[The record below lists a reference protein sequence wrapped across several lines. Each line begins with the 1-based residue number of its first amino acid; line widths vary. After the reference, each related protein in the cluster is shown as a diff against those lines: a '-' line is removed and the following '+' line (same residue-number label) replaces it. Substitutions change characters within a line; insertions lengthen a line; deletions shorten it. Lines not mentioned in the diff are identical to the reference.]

1 MCLNSSVINQSL
13 GLVYI
18 DQAFLNLKGEYMK
31 ILMTVKDLNVDLN
44 NKKILNLNNSTIDI
58 YIEDKIAL
66 IGKNGAGKTT
76 LINCLLNE
84 MNHSGVI
91 DRKIGTK
98 DIGIVFQ
105 ENKYGDLIKVH
116 ELIYLATTY
125 SKRSKQFKEFTK
137 AFSLENLIN
146 KFVNDLS
153 LGEQKRLTVGLVL
166 SKQKKLYIFD
176 ELTSGLDYEKRQNLL
191 HKTKEITQNKAVIKV
206 THYFDEVENWA
217 NKLIILDKGE
227 LLYYGSIDQFF
238 SKFYH
243 YALIE
248 IVNQELD
255 YLVREVI
262 KKINADVYFNVKV
275 FTYNKEQM
283 NEVINILNERKIEF
297 KINEESD

>member
-1 MCLNSSVINQSL
+1 MES
-13 GLVYI
+13 
-18 DQAFLNLKGEYMK
+18 
-31 ILMTVKDLNVDLN
+31 LMTIKDLKVDIN
-44 NKKILNLNNSTIDI
+44 NRKILNLNNSTINI
-58 YIEDKIAL
+58 YSEDKIAL

-84 MNHSGVI
+84 INYSGVI
-91 DRKIGTK
+91 DRKISSK

-116 ELIYLATTY
+116 ELIYLATAY
-125 SKRSKQFKEFTK
+125 SKRSEEFKAFTK
-137 AFSLENLIN
+137 TFSLEHLIN
-146 KFVNDLS
+146 KFVKDLS

-166 SKQKKLYIFD
+166 NKQKKLYIFD

-191 HKTKEITQNKAVIKV
+191 QKTKEITQNKAVIKI

-255 YLVREVI
+255 HLVEDDI
-262 KKINADVYFNVKV
+262 EKINADVYFNAKIV
-275 FTYNKEQM
+275 THNKEQM
-283 NEVINILNERKIEF
+283 NDVINILNERKIEF
-297 KINEESD
+297 KINMQNIYSTYLISTLEEI

>member
-1 MCLNSSVINQSL
+1 MESL
-13 GLVYI
+13 MTI
-18 DQAFLNLKGEYMK
+18 KNLK
-31 ILMTVKDLNVDLN
+31 VDIN
-44 NKKILNLNNSTIDI
+44 NRRILNLNNSTINI
-58 YIEDKIAL
+58 YSKDKIAL

-84 MNHSGVI
+84 IKYSGVI
-91 DRKIGTK
+91 DRKIKSK

-116 ELIYLATTY
+116 ELIYLITAY
-125 SKRSKQFKEFTK
+125 SKRSKQFKPFTK
-137 AFSLENLIN
+137 AFSLEHLIN
-146 KFVNDLS
+146 KFVKDLS

-166 SKQKKLYIFD
+166 NEQKKLYIFD

-191 HKTKEITQNKAVIKV
+191 QKTKEITQNKAVIKI

-217 NKLIILDKGE
+217 NKLIIIDKGE

-248 IVNQELD
+248 IENQELD
-255 YLVREVI
+255 YQVRVVI
-262 KKINADVYFNVKV
+262 EKINADVYFNTKIV
-275 FTYNKEQM
+275 THNKEQM
-283 NEVINILNERKIEF
+283 NDVINILNERKIEF
-297 KINEESD
+297 KINMQNIYSTYLISTLEEI

>member
-1 MCLNSSVINQSL
+1 MES
-13 GLVYI
+13 
-18 DQAFLNLKGEYMK
+18 
-31 ILMTVKDLNVDLN
+31 LMTIKDLKVDIN
-44 NKKILNLNNSTIDI
+44 NRKILNLNNSTINI
-58 YIEDKIAL
+58 YSEDKIAL
-66 IGKNGAGKTT
+66 IGKKGAGKTT

-84 MNHSGVI
+84 INYSGVI
-91 DRKIGTK
+91 DRKISSK

-116 ELIYLATTY
+116 ELIYLATAY
-125 SKRSKQFKEFTK
+125 SKRSEQFKAFTK
-137 AFSLENLIN
+137 AFSLEHLIN
-146 KFVNDLS
+146 KFVKDLS

-166 SKQKKLYIFD
+166 NKQKKLYIFD

-191 HKTKEITQNKAVIKV
+191 QKTKEITQNKAVIKI

-255 YLVREVI
+255 HLVRDDIEN
-262 KKINADVYFNVKV
+262 INADVYFNAKIV
-275 FTYNKEQM
+275 THNKEQM
-283 NEVINILNERKIEF
+283 NDVINILNERKIEF
-297 KINEESD
+297 KINMQNIYSTYLISTLEEI

>member
-1 MCLNSSVINQSL
+1 MES
-13 GLVYI
+13 
-18 DQAFLNLKGEYMK
+18 
-31 ILMTVKDLNVDLN
+31 LMTIKDLKVDIN
-44 NKKILNLNNSTIDI
+44 NRKILNLNNSTINI
-58 YIEDKIAL
+58 YSEDKIAL

-84 MNHSGVI
+84 INYSGVI
-91 DRKIGTK
+91 DRKISSK

-116 ELIYLATTY
+116 ELIYLATAY
-125 SKRSKQFKEFTK
+125 SKRSEEFKAFTK
-137 AFSLENLIN
+137 AFSLEHLIN
-146 KFVNDLS
+146 KFVKDLS

-166 SKQKKLYIFD
+166 NKQKKLYIFD

-191 HKTKEITQNKAVIKV
+191 QKTKEITQNKAVIKI

-255 YLVREVI
+255 HLVRDDIEN
-262 KKINADVYFNVKV
+262 INADVYFNAKIV
-275 FTYNKEQM
+275 THNKEQM
-283 NEVINILNERKIEF
+283 NDVINILNERKIEF
-297 KINEESD
+297 KINMQNIYSTYLISTLEEI

>member
-1 MCLNSSVINQSL
+1 MES
-13 GLVYI
+13 
-18 DQAFLNLKGEYMK
+18 
-31 ILMTVKDLNVDLN
+31 LMTIKDLKVDIN
-44 NKKILNLNNSTIDI
+44 NRKILNLNNSTINI
-58 YIEDKIAL
+58 YSEDKIAL

-84 MNHSGVI
+84 INYSGVI
-91 DRKIGTK
+91 DRKISSK

-116 ELIYLATTY
+116 ELIYLATAY
-125 SKRSKQFKEFTK
+125 SKRSEEFKAFTK
-137 AFSLENLIN
+137 AFSLEHLIN
-146 KFVNDLS
+146 KFVKDLS

-166 SKQKKLYIFD
+166 NKQKKLYIFD

-191 HKTKEITQNKAVIKV
+191 QKTKEITQNKAVIKI

-255 YLVREVI
+255 HLVRDDIEN
-262 KKINADVYFNVKV
+262 INADVYFNDKIV
-275 FTYNKEQM
+275 THNKEQM
-283 NEVINILNERKIEF
+283 NDVINILNERKIEF
-297 KINEESD
+297 KINMQNIYSTYLISTLEEI

>member
-1 MCLNSSVINQSL
+1 MESL
-13 GLVYI
+13 MTI
-18 DQAFLNLKGEYMK
+18 KNLK
-31 ILMTVKDLNVDLN
+31 VDIN
-44 NKKILNLNNSTIDI
+44 NRKILNLNNSTINI
-58 YIEDKIAL
+58 YSKDKIAL

-84 MNHSGVI
+84 IKYSGVI
-91 DRKIGTK
+91 DRMISSK

-116 ELIYLATTY
+116 ELIYLITAY
-125 SKRSKQFKEFTK
+125 SKRSKQFKAFTK
-137 AFSLENLIN
+137 AFSLEHLIN
-146 KFVNDLS
+146 KFVKDLS

-166 SKQKKLYIFD
+166 NEQKNLYIFD

-191 HKTKEITQNKAVIKV
+191 QKTKEITQNKAVIKI

-255 YLVREVI
+255 YQVRVVI
-262 KKINADVYFNVKV
+262 EKLNADVYFNTKIV
-275 FTYNKEQM
+275 THNKEQM
-283 NEVINILNERKIEF
+283 NDVINLLNERKIEF
-297 KINEESD
+297 KINMQNIYSTYLISTLEEI

>member
-1 MCLNSSVINQSL
+1 M
-13 GLVYI
+13 VYI
-18 DQAFLNLKGEYMK
+18 DQAFPNFKGEYMES
-31 ILMTVKDLNVDLN
+31 LMTIKDLKVDIN
-44 NKKILNLNNSTIDI
+44 NRKILNLNNSTINI
-58 YIEDKIAL
+58 YSEDKIAL

-84 MNHSGVI
+84 INYSGVI
-91 DRKIGTK
+91 DRKISSK

-116 ELIYLATTY
+116 ELIYLATAY
-125 SKRSKQFKEFTK
+125 SKRSEQFKAFTK
-137 AFSLENLIN
+137 AFSLEHLIN
-146 KFVNDLS
+146 KFVKDLS

-166 SKQKKLYIFD
+166 NKQKKLYIFD

-191 HKTKEITQNKAVIKV
+191 QKTKEITQNKAVIKI

-255 YLVREVI
+255 HLVRDDIEN
-262 KKINADVYFNVKV
+262 INADVYFNAKIV
-275 FTYNKEQM
+275 THNKEQM
-283 NEVINILNERKIEF
+283 NDVINILNERKIEF
-297 KINEESD
+297 KINMQNIYSTYLISTLEEI

>member
-1 MCLNSSVINQSL
+1 M
-13 GLVYI
+13 VYI
-18 DQAFLNLKGEYMK
+18 DQAFPNFKGEYMES
-31 ILMTVKDLNVDLN
+31 LMTIKDLKVDIN
-44 NKKILNLNNSTIDI
+44 NRKILNLNNSTINI
-58 YIEDKIAL
+58 YSEDKIAL

-84 MNHSGVI
+84 INYSGVI
-91 DRKIGTK
+91 DRKISSK

-116 ELIYLATTY
+116 ELIYLATAY
-125 SKRSKQFKEFTK
+125 SKRSEQFKAFTK
-137 AFSLENLIN
+137 AFSLEHLIN
-146 KFVNDLS
+146 KFVKDLS

-166 SKQKKLYIFD
+166 NKQKKLYIFD

-191 HKTKEITQNKAVIKV
+191 QKTKEITQNKAVIKI

-255 YLVREVI
+255 HLVKDDIE
-262 KKINADVYFNVKV
+262 KINADVYFNAKIV
-275 FTYNKEQM
+275 THNKEQM
-283 NEVINILNERKIEF
+283 NDVINILNERKMEF
-297 KINEESD
+297 KINMQNIYSTYLISTLEEI

>member
-1 MCLNSSVINQSL
+1 MES
-13 GLVYI
+13 
-18 DQAFLNLKGEYMK
+18 
-31 ILMTVKDLNVDLN
+31 LMTIKDLKVDIN
-44 NKKILNLNNSTIDI
+44 NRKILNLNNSTINI
-58 YIEDKIAL
+58 YSEDKIAL
-66 IGKNGAGKTT
+66 FGKNGAGKTT

-84 MNHSGVI
+84 INYSGVI
-91 DRKIGTK
+91 DRKISSK

-116 ELIYLATTY
+116 ELIYLATAY
-125 SKRSKQFKEFTK
+125 SKRSEQFKAFTK
-137 AFSLENLIN
+137 AFSLEHLIN
-146 KFVNDLS
+146 KFVKDLS

-166 SKQKKLYIFD
+166 NKQKKLYIFD

-191 HKTKEITQNKAVIKV
+191 QKTKEITQNKAVIKI

-255 YLVREVI
+255 HLVRDDIEN
-262 KKINADVYFNVKV
+262 INADVYFNAKIVTHK
-275 FTYNKEQM
+275 KEQM
-283 NEVINILNERKIEF
+283 NDVINILNERKIAF
-297 KINEESD
+297 KINMQNIYSTYLISTLEEI

>member
-1 MCLNSSVINQSL
+1 MES
-13 GLVYI
+13 
-18 DQAFLNLKGEYMK
+18 
-31 ILMTVKDLNVDLN
+31 LMTIKDLKVDIN
-44 NKKILNLNNSTIDI
+44 NRKILNLNNSTINI
-58 YIEDKIAL
+58 YSEDKIAL

-84 MNHSGVI
+84 INYSGVI
-91 DRKIGTK
+91 DRKISSK

-116 ELIYLATTY
+116 ELIYLATAY
-125 SKRSKQFKEFTK
+125 SKRSEQFKAFTK
-137 AFSLENLIN
+137 AFSLEHLIN
-146 KFVNDLS
+146 KFVKDLS

-166 SKQKKLYIFD
+166 NKQKKLYIFD

-191 HKTKEITQNKAVIKV
+191 QKTKEITQNKAVIKI

-255 YLVREVI
+255 HLVRDDIEN
-262 KKINADVYFNVKV
+262 INADVYFNAKIV
-275 FTYNKEQM
+275 THNKEQM
-283 NEVINILNERKIEF
+283 NDVINILNERKIEF
-297 KINEESD
+297 KINMQNIYSTYLISTLYEI

>member
-1 MCLNSSVINQSL
+1 MES
-13 GLVYI
+13 
-18 DQAFLNLKGEYMK
+18 
-31 ILMTVKDLNVDLN
+31 LMTIKDLKVDIN
-44 NKKILNLNNSTIDI
+44 NRKILNLNNSTINI
-58 YIEDKIAL
+58 YSEDKIAL

-84 MNHSGVI
+84 INYSGVI
-91 DRKIGTK
+91 DRKISSK

-116 ELIYLATTY
+116 ELIYLATAY
-125 SKRSKQFKEFTK
+125 SKRSEEFKAFTK
-137 AFSLENLIN
+137 AFSLEHLIN
-146 KFVNDLS
+146 KFVKDLS

-166 SKQKKLYIFD
+166 NKQKKLYIFD

-191 HKTKEITQNKAVIKV
+191 QKTKEITQNKAVIKI

-238 SKFYH
+238 SKSYH

-255 YLVREVI
+255 HLVKDDIE
-262 KKINADVYFNVKV
+262 KINADVYFNAKIV
-275 FTYNKEQM
+275 THNKEQM
-283 NEVINILNERKIEF
+283 NDVINILNERKIEF
-297 KINEESD
+297 KINMQNIYSTYLISTLEEI

>member
-1 MCLNSSVINQSL
+1 M
-13 GLVYI
+13 VYI
-18 DQAFLNLKGEYMK
+18 DQAFPNFKGEYMES
-31 ILMTVKDLNVDLN
+31 LMTIKDLKVDIN
-44 NKKILNLNNSTIDI
+44 NRKILNLNNSTINI
-58 YIEDKIAL
+58 YSEDKIAL

-84 MNHSGVI
+84 INYSGVI
-91 DRKIGTK
+91 DRKISSK

-116 ELIYLATTY
+116 ELIYLATAY
-125 SKRSKQFKEFTK
+125 SKRSEQFKAFTK
-137 AFSLENLIN
+137 AFSLEHLIN
-146 KFVNDLS
+146 KFVKDLS

-166 SKQKKLYIFD
+166 NKQKKLYIFD

-191 HKTKEITQNKAVIKV
+191 QKTKEITQNKAVIKI

-255 YLVREVI
+255 HLVKDDIE
-262 KKINADVYFNVKV
+262 KINADVYFNAKIV
-275 FTYNKEQM
+275 THNKEQM
-283 NEVINILNERKIEF
+283 NDVINILNERKIEF
-297 KINEESD
+297 KINMQNIYSTYLISTLEEI

>member
-1 MCLNSSVINQSL
+1 MES
-13 GLVYI
+13 
-18 DQAFLNLKGEYMK
+18 
-31 ILMTVKDLNVDLN
+31 LMTIKDLKVDIN
-44 NKKILNLNNSTIDI
+44 NRKILNLNNSTINI
-58 YIEDKIAL
+58 YSEDKIAL
-66 IGKNGAGKTT
+66 IRKNGAGKTT

-84 MNHSGVI
+84 INYSGVI
-91 DRKIGTK
+91 DRKISSK

-116 ELIYLATTY
+116 ELIYLATAY
-125 SKRSKQFKEFTK
+125 SKRSEQFKAFTK
-137 AFSLENLIN
+137 AFSLEHLIN
-146 KFVNDLS
+146 KFVKDLS

-166 SKQKKLYIFD
+166 NKQKKLYIFD

-191 HKTKEITQNKAVIKV
+191 QKTKEITQNKAVIKI

-255 YLVREVI
+255 HLVRDDIEN
-262 KKINADVYFNVKV
+262 INADVYFNAKIV
-275 FTYNKEQM
+275 THNKEQM
-283 NEVINILNERKIEF
+283 NDVINILNERKIEF
-297 KINEESD
+297 KINMQNIYSTYLISTLEEI

>member
-1 MCLNSSVINQSL
+1 MES
-13 GLVYI
+13 
-18 DQAFLNLKGEYMK
+18 
-31 ILMTVKDLNVDLN
+31 LMTIKDLKVDIN
-44 NKKILNLNNSTIDI
+44 NRKILNLNNSTINI
-58 YIEDKIAL
+58 YSEDKIAL

-84 MNHSGVI
+84 INYSGVI
-91 DRKIGTK
+91 DRKISSK

-116 ELIYLATTY
+116 ELIYLATAY
-125 SKRSKQFKEFTK
+125 SKRSERFKAFTK
-137 AFSLENLIN
+137 AFSLEHLIN
-146 KFVNDLS
+146 KFVKDLS

-166 SKQKKLYIFD
+166 NKQKKLYIFD

-191 HKTKEITQNKAVIKV
+191 QKTKEITQNKAVIKI

-255 YLVREVI
+255 HLVKDDIE
-262 KKINADVYFNVKV
+262 KINADVYFNAKIV
-275 FTYNKEQM
+275 THNKEQM
-283 NEVINILNERKIEF
+283 NDVINILNERKMEF
-297 KINEESD
+297 KINMQNIYSTYLISTLEEI

>member
-1 MCLNSSVINQSL
+1 MES
-13 GLVYI
+13 
-18 DQAFLNLKGEYMK
+18 
-31 ILMTVKDLNVDLN
+31 LMTIKDLKVDIN
-44 NKKILNLNNSTIDI
+44 NRKILNLNNSTINI
-58 YIEDKIAL
+58 YSEDKIAL

-84 MNHSGVI
+84 INYSGVI
-91 DRKIGTK
+91 DRKISSK

-116 ELIYLATTY
+116 ELIYLATAY
-125 SKRSKQFKEFTK
+125 SKRSEQFKAFTK
-137 AFSLENLIN
+137 AFSLEHLIN
-146 KFVNDLS
+146 KFVKDLS

-166 SKQKKLYIFD
+166 NKQKKLYIFD

-191 HKTKEITQNKAVIKV
+191 QKTKEITQNKAVIKI

-255 YLVREVI
+255 HLVRDDIENI
-262 KKINADVYFNVKV
+262 SADLYFNAKIV
-275 FTYNKEQM
+275 THTKEQI
-283 NEVINILNERKIEF
+283 NDVINILNERKIEF
-297 KINEESD
+297 KINMQNIYSTYLISTLEEI

>member
-1 MCLNSSVINQSL
+1 MES
-13 GLVYI
+13 
-18 DQAFLNLKGEYMK
+18 
-31 ILMTVKDLNVDLN
+31 LMTIKDIKVDIN
-44 NKKILNLNNSTIDI
+44 NRKILNLNNSTINI
-58 YIEDKIAL
+58 YSEDKIAL

-84 MNHSGVI
+84 INYSGVI
-91 DRKIGTK
+91 DRKISSK

-116 ELIYLATTY
+116 ELIYLATAY
-125 SKRSKQFKEFTK
+125 SKRSEQFKAFTK
-137 AFSLENLIN
+137 AFSLEHLIN
-146 KFVNDLS
+146 KFVKDLS

-166 SKQKKLYIFD
+166 NKQKKLYIFD

-191 HKTKEITQNKAVIKV
+191 QKTKEITQNKAVIKI

-255 YLVREVI
+255 HLVRDDIEN
-262 KKINADVYFNVKV
+262 INADVYFNAKIV
-275 FTYNKEQM
+275 THNKEQM
-283 NEVINILNERKIEF
+283 NDVINILNERKIEF
-297 KINEESD
+297 KINMQNIYSTYLISTLEEI

>member
-1 MCLNSSVINQSL
+1 MES
-13 GLVYI
+13 
-18 DQAFLNLKGEYMK
+18 
-31 ILMTVKDLNVDLN
+31 LMTIKDLKVDIN
-44 NKKILNLNNSTIDI
+44 NRKILNLNNSTINI
-58 YIEDKIAL
+58 YSEDKIAL

-84 MNHSGVI
+84 INYSGVI
-91 DRKIGTK
+91 DRKISSK

-116 ELIYLATTY
+116 ELIYLATAY
-125 SKRSKQFKEFTK
+125 SKRSEQFKAFTK
-137 AFSLENLIN
+137 AFSLEHLIN
-146 KFVNDLS
+146 KFVKDLS
-153 LGEQKRLTVGLVL
+153 LGEHKRLTVGLFL
-166 SKQKKLYIFD
+166 NKQKKLYIFD

-191 HKTKEITQNKAVIKV
+191 QKTKEITQNKALIKI

-255 YLVREVI
+255 HLVRDDIEN
-262 KKINADVYFNVKV
+262 INADVYFNAKIV
-275 FTYNKEQM
+275 THNKEQM
-283 NEVINILNERKIEF
+283 NDVINILNERKIEF
-297 KINEESD
+297 KINMQNIYSTYLISILEEI

>member
-1 MCLNSSVINQSL
+1 M
-13 GLVYI
+13 
-18 DQAFLNLKGEYMK
+18 ER
-31 ILMTVKDLNVDLN
+31 LMTIKDLKVDIN
-44 NKKILNLNNSTIDI
+44 NRKILNLNNSTINI
-58 YIEDKIAL
+58 YSEDKIAL

-84 MNHSGVI
+84 INYSGVI
-91 DRKIGTK
+91 DRKISSK

-116 ELIYLATTY
+116 ELIYLATAY
-125 SKRSKQFKEFTK
+125 SKRSEQFKAFTK
-137 AFSLENLIN
+137 AFSLEHLIN
-146 KFVNDLS
+146 KFVKDLS

-166 SKQKKLYIFD
+166 NKQKKLYIFD

-191 HKTKEITQNKAVIKV
+191 QKTKEITQNKAVIKI

-255 YLVREVI
+255 HLVKDNIE
-262 KKINADVYFNVKV
+262 KINADVYFNAKIV
-275 FTYNKEQM
+275 THNKEQM
-283 NEVINILNERKIEF
+283 DDVINILNERKIEF
-297 KINEESD
+297 KINMQNIYSTYLISTLEEI

>member
-1 MCLNSSVINQSL
+1 
-13 GLVYI
+13 LVYI
-18 DQAFLNLKGEYMK
+18 DQAFPNFKGEYMES
-31 ILMTVKDLNVDLN
+31 LMTIKDLKVDIN
-44 NKKILNLNNSTIDI
+44 NRKILNLNNSTINI
-58 YIEDKIAL
+58 YSEDKIAL

-84 MNHSGVI
+84 INYSGVI
-91 DRKIGTK
+91 DRKISSK

-116 ELIYLATTY
+116 ELIYLATAY
-125 SKRSKQFKEFTK
+125 SKRSEQFKAFTK
-137 AFSLENLIN
+137 AFSLEHLIN
-146 KFVNDLS
+146 KFVKDLS

-166 SKQKKLYIFD
+166 NKQKKLYIFD

-191 HKTKEITQNKAVIKV
+191 QKTKEITQNKAVIKI

-255 YLVREVI
+255 HLVKDDIE
-262 KKINADVYFNVKV
+262 KINADVYFNAKIV
-275 FTYNKEQM
+275 THNKEQM
-283 NEVINILNERKIEF
+283 NDVINILNERKMEF
-297 KINEESD
+297 KINMQNIYSTYLISTLEEI

>member
-1 MCLNSSVINQSL
+1 MES
-13 GLVYI
+13 
-18 DQAFLNLKGEYMK
+18 
-31 ILMTVKDLNVDLN
+31 LMTIKDLKVDIN
-44 NKKILNLNNSTIDI
+44 NRKILNLNNSTINI
-58 YIEDKIAL
+58 YSEDKIAL

-84 MNHSGVI
+84 INYSGVI
-91 DRKIGTK
+91 DRKISSK

-116 ELIYLATTY
+116 ELIYLATAY
-125 SKRSKQFKEFTK
+125 SKRSEQFKAFTK
-137 AFSLENLIN
+137 AFSLEHLIN
-146 KFVNDLS
+146 KFVKDLS

-166 SKQKKLYIFD
+166 NKQKKLYIFD

-191 HKTKEITQNKAVIKV
+191 QKTKEITQNKAVIKI

-255 YLVREVI
+255 HLVRDDIEN
-262 KKINADVYFNVKV
+262 INADVYFNAKIV
-275 FTYNKEQM
+275 THNKEQM
-283 NEVINILNERKIEF
+283 NDVINILNERKIEF
-297 KINEESD
+297 KINMQNIYSTYLISILEEI

>member
-1 MCLNSSVINQSL
+1 
-13 GLVYI
+13 
-18 DQAFLNLKGEYMK
+18 
-31 ILMTVKDLNVDLN
+31 MTIKDLKVDIN
-44 NKKILNLNNSTIDI
+44 NRKILNLNNSTINI
-58 YIEDKIAL
+58 YSEDKIAL

-84 MNHSGVI
+84 INYSGVI
-91 DRKIGTK
+91 DRKISSK

-116 ELIYLATTY
+116 ELIYLATAY
-125 SKRSKQFKEFTK
+125 SKRSEQFKAFTK
-137 AFSLENLIN
+137 AFSLEHLIN
-146 KFVNDLS
+146 KFVKDLS

-166 SKQKKLYIFD
+166 NKQKKLYIFD

-191 HKTKEITQNKAVIKV
+191 QKTKEITQNKAVIKI

-255 YLVREVI
+255 HLVKDDIE
-262 KKINADVYFNVKV
+262 KINADVYFNAKIV
-275 FTYNKEQM
+275 THNKEQM
-283 NEVINILNERKIEF
+283 NDVINILNERKMEF
-297 KINEESD
+297 KINMQNIYSTYLISTLEEI

>member
-1 MCLNSSVINQSL
+1 MES
-13 GLVYI
+13 
-18 DQAFLNLKGEYMK
+18 
-31 ILMTVKDLNVDLN
+31 LMTIKDLKVDIN
-44 NKKILNLNNSTIDI
+44 NRKILNLNNSTINI
-58 YIEDKIAL
+58 YSEDKIAL

-84 MNHSGVI
+84 INYSGVI
-91 DRKIGTK
+91 DRKISSK

-116 ELIYLATTY
+116 ELIYLATAY
-125 SKRSKQFKEFTK
+125 SKRSEEFKAFTK
-137 AFSLENLIN
+137 AFSLEHLIN
-146 KFVNDLS
+146 KFVKDLS

-166 SKQKKLYIFD
+166 NKQKKLYIFD

-191 HKTKEITQNKAVIKV
+191 QKTKEITQNKAVIKI

-255 YLVREVI
+255 HLVKDDIE
-262 KKINADVYFNVKV
+262 KINADVYFNAKIV
-275 FTYNKEQM
+275 THNKEQM
-283 NEVINILNERKIEF
+283 NDVINILNERKIEF
-297 KINEESD
+297 KINMQNIYSTYLISTLEEI

>member
-1 MCLNSSVINQSL
+1 MES
-13 GLVYI
+13 
-18 DQAFLNLKGEYMK
+18 
-31 ILMTVKDLNVDLN
+31 LMTIKDIKVDIN
-44 NKKILNLNNSTIDI
+44 NRKILNLNNSTINI
-58 YIEDKIAL
+58 YSEDKIAL

-84 MNHSGVI
+84 INYSGVI
-91 DRKIGTK
+91 DRKISSK

-116 ELIYLATTY
+116 ELIYLATAY
-125 SKRSKQFKEFTK
+125 SKRSEEFKAFTK
-137 AFSLENLIN
+137 AFSLEHLIN
-146 KFVNDLS
+146 KFVKDLS

-166 SKQKKLYIFD
+166 NKQKKLYIFD

-191 HKTKEITQNKAVIKV
+191 QKTKEITQNKAVIKI

-255 YLVREVI
+255 HLVKDDIE
-262 KKINADVYFNVKV
+262 KINADVYFNAKIV
-275 FTYNKEQM
+275 THNKEQM
-283 NEVINILNERKIEF
+283 NDVINILNERKIEF
-297 KINEESD
+297 KINMQNIYSTYLISTLEEI

>member
-1 MCLNSSVINQSL
+1 MES
-13 GLVYI
+13 
-18 DQAFLNLKGEYMK
+18 
-31 ILMTVKDLNVDLN
+31 LMTIKDLKVDIN
-44 NKKILNLNNSTIDI
+44 NRKILNLNNSTINI
-58 YIEDKIAL
+58 YSEDKIAL

-84 MNHSGVI
+84 INYSGVI
-91 DRKIGTK
+91 DRKISSK

-116 ELIYLATTY
+116 ELIYLATAY
-125 SKRSKQFKEFTK
+125 SKRSEQFKAFTK
-137 AFSLENLIN
+137 AFSLEHLIN
-146 KFVNDLS
+146 KFVKDLS

-166 SKQKKLYIFD
+166 NKQKKLYIFD

-191 HKTKEITQNKAVIKV
+191 QKTKEITQNKAVIKI

-255 YLVREVI
+255 HLVKDDIE
-262 KKINADVYFNVKV
+262 KINADVYFNAKIV
-275 FTYNKEQM
+275 THNKEQM
-283 NEVINILNERKIEF
+283 NDVINILNERKIEF
-297 KINEESD
+297 KINMQNIYSTYLISTLEEI

>member
-1 MCLNSSVINQSL
+1 MES
-13 GLVYI
+13 
-18 DQAFLNLKGEYMK
+18 
-31 ILMTVKDLNVDLN
+31 LMTIKDLKVDIN
-44 NKKILNLNNSTIDI
+44 NRKILNLNNSTINI
-58 YIEDKIAL
+58 YSEDKIAL

-84 MNHSGVI
+84 INYSGVI
-91 DRKIGTK
+91 DRKISSK

-116 ELIYLATTY
+116 ELIYLATAY
-125 SKRSKQFKEFTK
+125 SKRSEQFKAFTK
-137 AFSLENLIN
+137 AFSLEHLIN
-146 KFVNDLS
+146 KFVKDLS

-166 SKQKKLYIFD
+166 NKQKKLYIFD

-191 HKTKEITQNKAVIKV
+191 QKTKEITQNKAVIKI

-227 LLYYGSIDQFF
+227 VLYYGSIDQFF

-255 YLVREVI
+255 HLVRDDIEN
-262 KKINADVYFNVKV
+262 INADVYFNAKIV
-275 FTYNKEQM
+275 THNKEQM
-283 NEVINILNERKIEF
+283 NDVINILNERKIEF
-297 KINEESD
+297 KINMQNIYSTYLISTLEEI

>member
-1 MCLNSSVINQSL
+1 MES
-13 GLVYI
+13 
-18 DQAFLNLKGEYMK
+18 
-31 ILMTVKDLNVDLN
+31 LMTIKDLKVDIN
-44 NKKILNLNNSTIDI
+44 NRKILNLNNSTINI
-58 YIEDKIAL
+58 YSEDKIAL

-84 MNHSGVI
+84 INYSGVI
-91 DRKIGTK
+91 DRKISSK

-116 ELIYLATTY
+116 ELIYLATAY
-125 SKRSKQFKEFTK
+125 SKRSEQFKAFTK
-137 AFSLENLIN
+137 AFSLEHLIN
-146 KFVNDLS
+146 KFVKDLS

-166 SKQKKLYIFD
+166 NKQKKLYIFD

-191 HKTKEITQNKAVIKV
+191 QKTKEITQNKAVIKI

-255 YLVREVI
+255 HLVRDDIEN
-262 KKINADVYFNVKV
+262 INADVYFNAKIV
-275 FTYNKEQM
+275 THNKEQM
-283 NEVINILNERKIEF
+283 NDVINILNERKIEF
-297 KINEESD
+297 KINMQNIYSTYLISTLEEI

>member
-1 MCLNSSVINQSL
+1 MES
-13 GLVYI
+13 
-18 DQAFLNLKGEYMK
+18 
-31 ILMTVKDLNVDLN
+31 LMTIKDLKVDIN
-44 NKKILNLNNSTIDI
+44 NRKILNLNNSTINI
-58 YIEDKIAL
+58 YSEDKIAL

-84 MNHSGVI
+84 INYSGVI
-91 DRKIGTK
+91 DRKISSK

-116 ELIYLATTY
+116 ELIYLATAY
-125 SKRSKQFKEFTK
+125 SKRSEQFKAFTK
-137 AFSLENLIN
+137 AFSLEHLIN
-146 KFVNDLS
+146 KFVKDLS

-166 SKQKKLYIFD
+166 NKQKKLYIFD

-191 HKTKEITQNKAVIKV
+191 QKTKEITQNKAVIKI

-255 YLVREVI
+255 HLVKDDIE
-262 KKINADVYFNVKV
+262 KINADVYFNAKIV
-275 FTYNKEQM
+275 THNKEQM
-283 NEVINILNERKIEF
+283 NDVINILNERKMEF
-297 KINEESD
+297 KINMQNIYSTYLISTLEEI

>member
-1 MCLNSSVINQSL
+1 
-13 GLVYI
+13 
-18 DQAFLNLKGEYMK
+18 
-31 ILMTVKDLNVDLN
+31 MTIKDLKVDIN
-44 NKKILNLNNSTIDI
+44 NRKILNLNNSTINI
-58 YIEDKIAL
+58 YSEDKIAL

-84 MNHSGVI
+84 INYSGVI
-91 DRKIGTK
+91 DRKISSK

-116 ELIYLATTY
+116 ELIYLATAY
-125 SKRSKQFKEFTK
+125 SKRSEQFKAFTK
-137 AFSLENLIN
+137 AFSLEHLIN
-146 KFVNDLS
+146 KFVKDLS

-166 SKQKKLYIFD
+166 NKQKKLYIFD

-191 HKTKEITQNKAVIKV
+191 QKTKEITQNKAVIKI

-255 YLVREVI
+255 HLVRDDIEN
-262 KKINADVYFNVKV
+262 INADVYFNAKIV
-275 FTYNKEQM
+275 THNKEQM
-283 NEVINILNERKIEF
+283 NDVINILNERKIEF
-297 KINEESD
+297 KINMQNIYSTYLISTLEEI